1 MGGGGEV
8 LGQVGAPKAALMKRA
23 ALACARLARASSS
36 TVSESVA
43 LCMRRASSAK
53 RSSAASHTSIVVP
66 LTAGTILEPTSTRL
80 DDVLSRAW
88 ATRPCNTARKPLCS
102 RVEVSWMSAHSTGA
116 GEGEGGIDGGCGI
129 LGGAGGRG
137 FGGGGLGKGGGDEG
151 GGGPS
156 GGKLSV
162 GGGREGG
169 GGGGGG

>member
-80 DDVLSRAW
+80 DVLSRAW
-88 ATRPCNTARKPLCS
+88 AMRPCNTARKPLCS

-162 GGGREGG
+162 GGDCEGG